1 MNNDFDGDD
10 LFFAA
15 ILAKAEVLALRGM
28 LAELCRQVDY
38 RDPDGFTLDER
49 FFRQR
54 TIALNHVFRSLED
67 GNPALAARL
76 HARYEEARRE
86 LGEDRS

>member
-1 MNNDFDGDD
+1 MNNDFDADD

-15 ILAKAEVLALRGM
+15 ILAKAEVLVLRGM
-28 LAELCRQVDY
+28 LAELCRQAGY
-38 RDPDGFTLDER
+38 QDPDGLPLDER
-49 FFRQR
+49 FFKQR
-54 TIALNHVFRSLED
+54 TIELDRVFRSLED

-76 HARYEEARRE
+76 HARYEEARQE